1 MILQIKM
8 ASATIIEPTGESDTA
23 LKFTAGL
30 LLGIPLDAEI
40 NNLED
45 TTHVRIMVNRNTFL
59 IYAYV
64 AFSLKV

>member
-1 MILQIKM
+1 M

-40 NNLED
+40 HNLED
-45 TTHVRIMVNRNTFL
+45 TSHVRIMVRDAGVITN
-59 IYAYV
+59 
-64 AFSLKV
+64 